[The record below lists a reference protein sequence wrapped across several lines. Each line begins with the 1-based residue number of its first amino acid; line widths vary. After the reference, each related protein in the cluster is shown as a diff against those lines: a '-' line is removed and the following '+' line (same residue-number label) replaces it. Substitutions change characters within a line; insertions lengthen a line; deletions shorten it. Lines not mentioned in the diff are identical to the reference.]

1 MNRRVRGLR
10 VAAVLSFTV
19 LASVS
24 CDRSVPPDAPPGP
37 PARPASVVR
46 APFGVLPT
54 GDSVSL
60 YTLTNANGVEA
71 RIIDFGG
78 TLVSLRT
85 PDRDGAF
92 ADIVLG
98 FDSLSQYLTDSPY
111 FGAIVGRY
119 GNRIARGRFTLDG
132 KTYRLA
138 TNNGQNALHGGVRGF
153 DKVVWHSESRQDST
167 GVGVVL
173 RHESPDGDEGY
184 PGTVQAQVTYTLTD
198 RNELVIEYQATT
210 DKATPINLT
219 HHSYFNLAGQ
229 GDVLSHELTINADQF
244 VPIDTT
250 LIPTGELMRV
260 DGTPFDFRAGVAIG
274 ARISD
279 PHPQLANAKG
289 YDHTFALN
297 RSGPGLSLAAR
308 VYERT
313 SGRTLDVSTSE
324 PGVQLYTGNF
334 LDGSLV
340 GKGGRV
346 YPHRGGFCLETQHFP
361 DSPNQPSFPSTIL
374 RPGETY
380 RSRTVYTF
388 GVRSDTS
395 RADASGSR

>member
-1 MNRRVRGLR
+1 VLR
-10 VAAVLSFTV
+10 TS
-19 LASVS
+19 
-24 CDRSVPPDAPPGP
+24 
-37 PARPASVVR
+37 
-46 APFGVLPT
+46 FGVLPS

-71 RIIDFGG
+71 RIIDYGG
-78 TLVSLRT
+78 ILVSLRT
-85 PDRDGAF
+85 ADRRGAF

-153 DKVVWHSESRQDST
+153 DKVVWRSESRQDST

-184 PGTVQAQVTYTLTD
+184 PGTVQAQVAYTLTD
-198 RNELVIEYQATT
+198 RNELLIEYQATT

-229 GDVLSHELTINADQF
+229 GDVLSHELVINADHF

-250 LIPTGELMRV
+250 LIPTGALMPV
-260 DGTPFDFRAGVAIG
+260 DGTPFDLRAGVAIG
-274 ARISD
+274 ARIRES
-279 PHPQLANAKG
+279 HPQLANARG

-297 RSGPGLSLAAR
+297 RSGPGLLLAAR
-308 VYERT
+308 VYEPT

-334 LDGSLV
+334 LDGSLR

-346 YPHRGGFCLETQHFP
+346 YPPRGGFCLETQHFP
-361 DSPNQPSFPSTIL
+361 DSPNQPSFPSTIV

-388 GVRSDTS
+388 GVR
-395 RADASGSR
+395 ADSTQGMPRP